1 MPGAV
6 EKRVSDPL
14 AGFPGPAGSPVF
26 PSDGSHLRGTAGPG
40 LGAHPQTRVFVSWGR
55 AAATGSGKKQEG
67 PSHLA
72 FSRVPS
78 LQHAFHLIH
87 DAVHLLDG

>member
-14 AGFPGPAGSPVF
+14 PGFPGPAGSPVF

-40 LGAHPQTRVFVSWGR
+40 LGAHPQTRVFVSCGR
-55 AAATGSGKKQEG
+55 AAATGSGKSRNSQATQPFRE
-67 PSHLA
+67 SL
-72 FSRVPS
+72 FSNMLS
-78 LQHAFHLIH
+78 I
-87 DAVHLLDG
+87 